1 MSGDVFAALYTS
13 TAAAPF
19 DDDALAELLA
29 ASREA
34 NRRSDIT
41 GMLLYRRGRFVQVL
55 EGAEHEVR
63 ALLERIRADARHGDV
78 RVLLDERIPT
88 RQFAD
93 WSMGYQRTTGADEA
107 PPAGFRD
114 TFADLDEAADDS
126 VVARAARELSM
137 WFRVRSGQPPI
148 AGGA

>member
-1 MSGDVFAALYTS
+1 VSGEVFTALYTS
-13 TAAAPF
+13 TAATHF

-34 NRRSDIT
+34 NRQSDIT

-63 ALLERIRADARHGDV
+63 ALLDRIRADDRHGDV
-78 RVLLDERIPT
+78 RVLLDERVPT
-88 RQFAD
+88 RQFAE
-93 WSMGYQRTTGADEA
+93 WSMGYQRSTGADE
-107 PPAGFRD
+107 PPPEGVRD
-114 TFADLDEAADDS
+114 TFADLDDAADNTA
-126 VVARAARELSM
+126 VARAARELSM
-137 WFRVRSGQPPI
+137 WFRVRSGRSPI